1 MRLKFFEI
9 AIKSESKIDTSLLE
23 RVAETAARSGQASSL
38 LAAVNHP
45 DSAFRLRVLGLADK
59 HGVDV
64 SESLRDAANKALS
77 NQDSSEKE
85 QLAAL
90 ELIHHA
96 SPSVIE
102 SSVKRLMKPA
112 TSSEFRVKVIN
123 AVLAKE
129 SKIAAKVLMSYLPRT
144 TPRLASVMIEELLAY
159 NETTK
164 ELLKTHPNISLSEL
178 QMYRLLN
185 HEDSEIRRLA
195 QSISNNR
202 NIDLKS
208 K

>member
-1 MRLKFFEI
+1 MG
-9 AIKSESKIDTSLLE
+9 SEMCIRD
-23 RVAETAARSGQASSL
+23 R
-38 LAAVNHP
+38 
-45 DSAFRLRVLGLADK
+45 

-64 SESLRDAANKALS
+64 SESLCDAANKALS

-112 TSSEFRVKVIN
+112 TSSDFRVKVIN

-185 HEDSEIRRLA
+185 HEDSEIRGLA
-195 QSISNNR
+195 NSLSNNG
-202 NIDLKS
+202 NIDLCLLYTS
-208 K
+208 PSPRDS